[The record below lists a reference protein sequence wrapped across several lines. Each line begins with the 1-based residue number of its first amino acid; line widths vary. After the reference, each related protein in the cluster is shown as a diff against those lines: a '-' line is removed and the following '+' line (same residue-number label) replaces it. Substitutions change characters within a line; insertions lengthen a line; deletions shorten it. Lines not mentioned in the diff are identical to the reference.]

1 LTDFAAAHRL
11 CRAQACGQELLIMKT
26 SHLTGIVLA
35 CATVLAA
42 PMAQAQHKRIA
53 GVSQP
58 TRQAAP
64 PGVATFGLPN
74 PAGLTPPTV
83 PNLSSPGVAPGSPP
97 IDAGIAAPTVV
108 GGGGGVVVVQQS
120 AAAGANA
127 MGAGPAAFAGGPP
140 SAVDIAR
147 AFLLADVNHDGQ
159 LSRAEAQRL
168 YVPLGMSFDDLD
180 RDHDGFLSRF
190 EYEDAFQ

>member
-1 LTDFAAAHRL
+1 
-11 CRAQACGQELLIMKT
+11 MKT
-26 SHLTGIVLA
+26 SHLTAIVLA
-35 CATVLAA
+35 CAAVLAA
-42 PMAQAQHKRIA
+42 PAAQAQRRQQIT

-83 PNLSSPGVAPGSPP
+83 PNLSSPGVAPNSPP

-108 GGGGGVVVVQQS
+108 GGGGGVVVVPQS
-120 AAAGANA
+120 AAGGANA
-127 MGAGPAAFAGGPP
+127 MGAGPAGFAGGPP

-147 AFLLADVNHDGQ
+147 AFLLADINHDGQ

-168 YVPLGMSFDDLD
+168 YIPLGMSFDELD